1 MFNKDQGD
9 GQKKLMEPDYVKKAR
24 SAHKVEFEEGLI
36 QHSLKRVKKKM
47 NDYILS
53 HYERMFFK
61 KQSAADSGKPTP
73 AGKDVEMT
81 DQTISLDDI
90 M

>member
-1 MFNKDQGD
+1 MAQRVFFDPTKQFERRMFNRDQGD

-24 SAHKVEFEEGLI
+24 SAHKEEFEEGLI

-61 KQSAADSGKPTP
+61 K
-73 AGKDVEMT
+73 
-81 DQTISLDDI
+81 
-90 M
+90 